1 MYRLCVIAVIV
12 RISSFQTLEQT
23 FADDLT
29 RSMEQLREAR
39 LERRHDSLLA
49 DLARL
54 LRHVTSSD
62 GELASK
68 PVQSLTCD
76 YKRTVD
82 QVSVLSCQV

>member
-1 MYRLCVIAVIV
+1 
-12 RISSFQTLEQT
+12 
-23 FADDLT
+23 
-29 RSMEQLREAR
+29 MEQLREAR

-68 PVQSLTCD
+68 PVQSLTFD

-82 QVSVLSCQV
+82 QVSILTGLHDYTHRHM